1 MGMLEKITPQTLKK
15 AVFYS
20 WIAAAVIQLAELAVI
35 FADQVNEI
43 SHKPGRNMIAS
54 AVIAVFLCSCA
65 GIFRGQ
71 KWKATAFIASLNGFM
86 FQKVVSMEYTVGTAG
101 IIIKFVSGAGMLIFL
116 LITLLAVEN
125 LMQDIDQRGGQA
137 KKRKKFF

>member
-1 MGMLEKITPQTLKK
+1 MLEKITLQTLKK

-20 WIAAAVIQLAELAVI
+20 WIAAAVIQLAEVAVI
-35 FADQVNEI
+35 FADQANEL

-54 AVIAVFLCSCA
+54 AVISVFLCSCA

-71 KWKATAFIASLNGFM
+71 KWKATAFIASFYGFI
-86 FQKVVSMEYTVGTAG
+86 FQKVVSMEYTVGATG
-101 IIIKFVSGAGMLIFL
+101 MIMKFVSGAGMLIFL
-116 LITLLAVEN
+116 LIILLAVEN
-125 LMQDIDQRGGQA
+125 LMRDMEQQGGQS

>member
-1 MGMLEKITPQTLKK
+1 MLEKITLQTLKK

-20 WIAAAVIQLAELAVI
+20 WIAAAVIQLAEVAVI
-35 FADQVNEI
+35 FADQANEI

-54 AVIAVFLCSCA
+54 AVIVVFLCSCA

-71 KWKATAFIASLNGFM
+71 KWKTTAVVISLYGLL
-86 FQKVVSMEYTVGTAG
+86 FQMAVPKLYTDGTAG
-101 IIIKFVSGAGMLIFL
+101 MIMKFVSGAGVLIFL
-116 LITLLAVEN
+116 LMELLALEN
-125 LMQDIDQRGGQA
+125 FKQDMDQRGGQA